1 MISKDTISRI
11 FETAR
16 VEEVIGEFVTLKKRG
31 VNLLG
36 RCPFHNEKTPSFTVS
51 PAKGIYKCFGCG
63 KAGNAVN
70 FIMEHEHYTYPEALK
85 YLAKKYNI
93 EIEEDERTPE
103 SVETE
108 NEKESLYIIS
118 SFAQKYFSDLLLK
131 NEEGKAVGLSYFRE
145 RGFSDEVINKF
156 QLGYC
161 LSDWSGFTDEALK
174 NGYKIEFLEK
184 TGLTIVN
191 DSGKQY
197 DRFRGRVMFP
207 IHNLS
212 GRVIGFGGRI
222 LKADPKSPKYVNS
235 PESDIYHKSN
245 ILYGAY
251 QAKKTI
257 INLDN
262 CYLVEGYTD
271 VISMHQSGIE
281 NVVASS
287 GTSLTI
293 EQIRLIGRY
302 SKNVTVL
309 YDSDPAGI
317 KASLRGIDLILEE
330 GLNVKVVLFP
340 EGDDPDS
347 YSKKV
352 SATELKEYIEKKAV
366 DFILFK
372 TNLLLAE
379 TQGDPVKKANLIK
392 DIIGTIAK
400 IPDPIIRTTYL
411 KECANLLDT
420 DEKVLITELNKLR
433 RKTKDKQDYNPTV
446 LLEDEK
452 PEVEQPRLVVNTS
465 EPQERDIIRIL
476 ISYGTK
482 ELDIL
487 NPDYKKDAELEEDEE
502 KQQEY
507 IRVSVAH
514 YIINEIVKDK
524 EFLRF
529 DNKIYEQIF
538 EEYINGLNNNIIPD
552 ENHFLNHADK
562 EIAQLTTDLASSP
575 YELSLGWKDKHKIDV
590 VREERLL
597 SQAAISAINNFKMKK
612 VLARI
617 DEKFSELR
625 TIDSDEDRN
634 LLLESLMEWVNIKKT
649 LSEAL
654 GIVVVR

>member
-1 MISKDTISRI
+1 MPCLYKNEYATESRKMIDQATIDRI
-11 FETAR
+11 TEAAQIQD
-16 VEEVIGEFVTLKKRG
+16 VVGDFVTLKKRG
-31 VNLLG
+31 ANLLG
-36 RCPFHNEKTPSFTVS
+36 RCPFHNEKMPSFTVS

-420 DEKVLITELNKLR
+420 DEKVLITELNK
-433 RKTKDKQDYNPTV
+433 
-446 LLEDEK
+446 
-452 PEVEQPRLVVNTS
+452 
-465 EPQERDIIRIL
+465 
-476 ISYGTK
+476 
-482 ELDIL
+482 
-487 NPDYKKDAELEEDEE
+487 
-502 KQQEY
+502 
-507 IRVSVAH
+507 
-514 YIINEIVKDK
+514 
-524 EFLRF
+524 
-529 DNKIYEQIF
+529 QI
-538 EEYINGLNNNIIPD
+538 G
-552 ENHFLNHADK
+552 
-562 EIAQLTTDLASSP
+562 
-575 YELSLGWKDKHKIDV
+575 
-590 VREERLL
+590 R
-597 SQAAISAINNFKMKK
+597 
-612 VLARI
+612 
-617 DEKFSELR
+617 
-625 TIDSDEDRN
+625 
-634 LLLESLMEWVNIKKT
+634 
-649 LSEAL
+649 
-654 GIVVVR
+654 